1 MKVVATTA
9 HKPTDT
15 DFTASV
21 AKLREAKG
29 RWVPVAGKPLGY

>member
-15 DFTASV
+15 DFNAPV
-21 AKLREAKG
+21 DQAEGCRLRY
-29 RWVPVAGKPLGY
+29 RS

>member
-15 DFTASV
+15 DFNA
-21 AKLREAKG
+21 
-29 RWVPVAGKPLGY
+29 AGHQAAARPAAT